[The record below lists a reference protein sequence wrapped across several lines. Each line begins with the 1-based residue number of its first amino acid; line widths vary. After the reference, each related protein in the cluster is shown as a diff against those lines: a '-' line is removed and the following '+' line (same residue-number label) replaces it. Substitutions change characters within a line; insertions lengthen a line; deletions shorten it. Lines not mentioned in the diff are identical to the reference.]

1 MHSNL
6 ITLDYQNACVMQLCN
21 LIAYYSISASL
32 AATEQSIAKYEFMK
46 MEGNLLYFVCLLVAL
61 KAHFV

>member
-32 AATEQSIAKYEFMK
+32 AATEQSIAKYEY
-46 MEGNLLYFVCLLVAL
+46 EGNLLCLFISCIKSTFCLT
-61 KAHFV
+61 